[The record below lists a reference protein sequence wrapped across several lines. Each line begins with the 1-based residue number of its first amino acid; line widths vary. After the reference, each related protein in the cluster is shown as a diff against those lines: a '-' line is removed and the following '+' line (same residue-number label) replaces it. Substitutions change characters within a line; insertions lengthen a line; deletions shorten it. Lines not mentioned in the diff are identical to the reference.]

1 MKDEPGLEA
10 LKRDIARYAKNE
22 GANSTPIP
30 DLRLVR
36 QSAPLKPTSVMY
48 EPCVCV
54 AVQGNKRVLLGTE
67 SFTYAPGNFLITSM
81 NLPTVAQIPKATRET
96 PFLGLVIKL
105 DPREISQLM
114 VDGSLPPPRAR
125 EGDRAMACGTM
136 TPPLL
141 AALRRFVGLLA
152 EPQDI
157 AVLAPGIRREIVYRL
172 LTSDQGHRLRQVA
185 LAGSHGH
192 QISQAVE
199 RLKSRYA
206 EALSVEELAASV
218 HMSPSAFHHHF
229 RVMTAMS
236 PLQYQKWLRLSEA
249 RRLMLAENMNA
260 GTAAFEVGYE
270 SPSQFN
276 REYRRLF
283 EKPPLQDIMEL
294 RRTAQSA
301 PR

>member
-1 MKDEPGLEA
+1 MRTNGLALEA
-10 LKRDIARYAKNE
+10 LRLDIARYAKNE
-22 GANSTPIP
+22 GVSSTPIP

-36 QSAPLKPTSVMY
+36 YSAPLKPVSVMY

-54 AVQGNKRVLLGTE
+54 AVQGHKRILLGSE

-81 NLPTVAQIPKATRET
+81 NLPTVAQIPKATPEK

-125 EGDRAMACGTM
+125 QGERAMACGTM

-141 AALRRFVGLLA
+141 AALQRFIGLLA
-152 EPQDI
+152 EPRDI

-172 LTSDQGHRLRQVA
+172 LISDQGDRLRQVA

-192 QISQAVE
+192 QISQAIE
-199 RLKSRYA
+199 LLKARYA
-206 EALSVEELAASV
+206 EALSVEDLAAGV

-283 EKPPLQDIMEL
+283 EKPPLQDITEL
-294 RRTAQSA
+294 RRTAELA
-301 PR
+301 R